1 MSRTSPVYRSP
12 LTRAAALAVLAIF
25 AHGCGGGAH
34 DTAADRQEAPVAVDT
49 IAAAMHEGPESIEA
63 GGSIRGRTS
72 ATLASRIMAPVRAVL
87 VQPGDRVTAGQA
99 LVILDDRD
107 VSAAARQARAHATAA
122 ARGLDASRTEQQAA
136 DAALALAK
144 VTHARIAALY
154 QRKSATAQEFDQ
166 AVAGLRAAETRV
178 TRAAASAAEADANL
192 EGARAGGDAADVAA
206 SFTRIV
212 APFAGLVTEK
222 LVEPGTLVTAGTP
235 LLRLEDTTSFK
246 LDVRLDESRTAWVAP
261 DTPVRVVVDG
271 PQKDR
276 DVQGRI
282 FEIGRAMEADS
293 RAFLVTIALPAS
305 ETLRSGMF
313 ARAYLPGP
321 SRRALRVPDSALVR
335 RGQLTNVFVA
345 DAGTARLRLV
355 SIGRSSAA
363 HTDVLAGLSEGE
375 LIVVAPPP
383 GLRDGARLAPRRPVA
398 ATAGGGRS

>member
-12 LTRAAALAVLAIF
+12 LTRAAALAVLATF
-25 AHGCGGGAH
+25 VHGCGRGEH
-34 DTAADRQEAPVAVDT
+34 DTAAKRQEAPVAVDT
-49 IAAAMHEGPESIEA
+49 IAVSMHEGHELLEA

-87 VQPGDRVTAGQA
+87 VQPGDRVTVGQP

-107 VSAAARQARAHATAA
+107 VSAAARQARAHSTAA
-122 ARGLDASRTEQQAA
+122 ARGLDASRAEQQAA

-144 VTHARIAALY
+144 ATHARIATLY
-154 QRKSATAQEFDQ
+154 ERKSATAQEFDQ

-178 TRAAASAAEADANL
+178 MRAAAGAAEGEANV
-192 EGARAGGDAADVAA
+192 EGARAGGDVADVAA

-212 APFAGLVTEK
+212 APFSGLVTEK
-222 LVEPGTLVTAGTP
+222 LVEPGTLVAPGTP

-246 LDVRLDESRTAWVAP
+246 LDVRLDESRAAWVAP

-271 PQKDR
+271 PHKDR
-276 DVQGRI
+276 DVQGRV

-305 ETLRSGMF
+305 KTLRPGMF

-345 DAGTARLRLV
+345 DAGKARLRLV
-355 SIGRSSAA
+355 STGRSSAA

-375 LIVVAPPP
+375 VIVVAPPP
-383 GLRDGARLAPRRPVA
+383 GLRDGTPLAPRRPVA
-398 ATAGGGRS
+398 SATGGGRS

>member
-1 MSRTSPVYRSP
+1 MSRTFS
-12 LTRAAALAVLAIF
+12 LHRARLMLAALSALAIF
-25 AHGCGGGAH
+25 AHGCGRGEH
-34 DTAADRQEAPVAVDT
+34 DTATKRPEAPVAVDT
-49 IAAAMHEGPESIEA
+49 FAVSMHEGPELLEA

-72 ATLASRIMAPVRAVL
+72 ATLASRVMAPVRDVL
-87 VQPGDRVTAGQA
+87 VQPGDRVTAGQP

-107 VSAAARQARAHATAA
+107 VSAASRQARAHSTAA
-122 ARGLDASRTEQQAA
+122 ARGLDASQAEQQAA

-144 VTHARIAALY
+144 ATHARIAALY

-178 TRAAASAAEADANL
+178 TRAAASAAEAEANL
-192 EGARAGGDAADVAA
+192 AGAHAGGDAADVAA

-222 LVEPGTLVTAGTP
+222 LVEPGNLVTPGTP
-235 LLRLEDTTSFK
+235 LLRIEDARSFK
-246 LDVRLDESRTAWVAP
+246 LDVRLDESRAAWVAP

-276 DVQGRI
+276 DIEGRV

-305 ETLRSGMF
+305 ETLRPGMF

-321 SRRALRVPDSALVR
+321 SRRTLRVPDSALVR
-335 RGQLTNVFVA
+335 RGQLTHVFVV

-355 SIGRSSAA
+355 STGRSSSA
-363 HTDVLAGLSEGE
+363 HTDILAGLSEGE
-375 LIVVAPPP
+375 AVVVVPPP
-383 GLRDGARLAPRRPVA
+383 GLRDGSPLAPGRAA
-398 ATAGGGRS
+398 ATAAGGGRS